1 MANNIGSRLP
11 EIQLQGTPLNTTWSS
26 SYYPWKNGY
35 EGFEYRD
42 DLSYTRG
49 LHQFK
54 VGFSWLHDYKNQQ
67 LQYNTQGTAIFNAS
81 SFSKDSYVNFLLG
94 DAATFEQLN
103 YLYGKHWVNNN
114 YGFYLLD
121 NWHVQPRLTLNLGI
135 RFDGMPHAFERYNQ
149 FANFVPA
156 DYNAGLGN
164 PVTAAGTLD
173 PHQLTPFNGTNFY
186 LNGIQLAGVNGFPRG
201 NVQNKYN
208 TWQPRIGFAYDATG
222 DGKTVVRGGFGMF
235 FERVQGN
242 DVYNAALNPPF
253 AYIPTANNVYFSNP
267 NTSALTGATTAQTFP
282 SALTNLEYK
291 YTPPG
296 TATFSFGV
304 QRQLAPSVVAVVQY
318 AGSVGWAQNDDR
330 NINTLPLTDPNNAA
344 NPYDLREGVSNGSLN
359 ANLYRIFPGYAGI
372 TQEENETNF
381 NYNSLQIGLRMDNK
395 HGLTTQVAYTYSHEL
410 DEVTNDLNGL
420 SNPFNP
426 AYDYGSG
433 GFDRRH
439 ILNINYIYNIP
450 GFDHSTN
457 LWARTALGGWQFSG
471 VTVAQSGTPAP
482 ITYTGSVDTVGLG
495 GGTTNRPDLV
505 APVSYPKK
513 RLAWF
518 STNSF
523 ANPTAP
529 WAGGPNSG
537 FGNAGKDVVVQ
548 PGLFNFNWS
557 LFKNIA
563 FKAEGPSL
571 ELRFEFFNVFNHTEF
586 NNIDQ
591 SSGDANFGQ
600 VTTAYDP
607 RTLQLG
613 AKFHF

>member
-1 MANNIGSRLP
+1 
-11 EIQLQGTPLNTTWSS
+11 
-26 SYYPWKNGY
+26 
-35 EGFEYRD
+35 
-42 DLSYTRG
+42 
-49 LHQFK
+49 
-54 VGFSWLHDYKNQQ
+54 V
-67 LQYNTQGTAIFNAS
+67 
-81 SFSKDSYVNFLLG
+81 
-94 DAATFEQLN
+94 
-103 YLYGKHWVNNN
+103 
-114 YGFYLLD
+114 LD

-135 RFDGMPHAFERYNQ
+135 RFDGLPHAFERYNQ
-149 FANFVPA
+149 FANFVQA
-156 DYNAGLGN
+156 DYNYGLGN

-173 PHQLTPFNGTNFY
+173 PAQLTNFKGTPFY

-253 AYIPTANNVYFSNP
+253 AYIPTATNVYFSNP

-304 QRQLAPSVVAVVQY
+304 QRQLAPSIVGVVQY
-318 AGSVGWAQNDDR
+318 AGSIGWDQNDDR
-330 NINTLPLTDPNNAA
+330 NINTLPLTDPNNPA

-359 ANLYRIFPGYAGI
+359 ANIYRIQPGFAGI

-381 NYNSLQIGLRMDNK
+381 TYNSLQIGLRMENR
-395 HGLTTQVAYTYSHEL
+395 HGLTTQVAYTYSHEI

-426 AYDYGSG
+426 AYDRGSG

-457 LWARTALGGWQFSG
+457 LLARTALGGWQFSG

-482 ITYTGSVDTVGLG
+482 ITYTGAVDTLGLG

-518 STNSF
+518 STSSF
-523 ANPTAP
+523 ANPTPP
-529 WAGGPNSG
+529 WLGGPNSG
-537 FGNAGKDVVVQ
+537 FGNAAKDVVVQ

-557 LFKNIA
+557 LFKNIP

-591 SSGDANFGQ
+591 SSGDGNFGQ

-607 RTLQLG
+607 RTIQLG